1 MPMTTKERL
10 DVAVQ
15 ILEEIDHQR
24 ERRHNPFYAL
34 GVEKQTIDTH
44 LAELAEEW
52 RASGV
57 TLPKELKNK
66 WREF

>member
-10 DVAVQ
+10 EVAVQ
-15 ILEEIDHQR
+15 ILDEIDHQR
-24 ERRHNPFYAL
+24 ERRKNPFYAL
-34 GVEKQTIDTH
+34 GVEKQTIEPH

-57 TLPKELKNK
+57 TLPPEPKRWKG
-66 WREF
+66 WF